1 MTLQLQPVRL
11 ASGNDDTEA
20 QLVFVG
26 GSLVAVLVHL
36 SEVHGDEAGMWFLEA
51 WFGASCRSNQPTFV
65 SLDEAQDWIVGELA
79 KV

>member
-20 QLVFVG
+20 QLVFVDG
-26 GSLVAVLVHL
+26 DLVAVLVHL
-36 SEVHGDEAGMWFLEA
+36 SEDHGETAGMWFLEA
-51 WFGASCRSNQPTFV
+51 WFGPGYVSSQPLFA
-65 SLDEAQDWIVGELA
+65 SLDRAQGWIEGRLV